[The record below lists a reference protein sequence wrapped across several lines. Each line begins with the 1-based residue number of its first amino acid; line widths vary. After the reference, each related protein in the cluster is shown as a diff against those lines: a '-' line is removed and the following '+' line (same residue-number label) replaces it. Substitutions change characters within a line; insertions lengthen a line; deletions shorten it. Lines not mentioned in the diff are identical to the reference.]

1 MTRGVDLGIERM
13 PEVNRFIREMDEDII
28 RLEPK
33 TRKDRKIVKELHE
46 SLADYKTHL
55 DNLTLEN

>member
-13 PEVNRFIREMDEDII
+13 PEVNRFIRETDI

-33 TRKDRKIVKELHE
+33 TRKDRKIVKELH
-46 SLADYKTHL
+46 DHWPIIKP
-55 DNLTLEN
+55 TLII